1 MIFADLVLFIAKKG
15 PSSGGRLRSTVQRT
29 VGAWLYDV
37 GMQYNRSTPD
47 IYAGTRN
54 IVSFDKWGL
63 GSSSL
68 FVRNILGGL
77 AAKGCVIVRVN
88 LTSDKTQLCVLQRN
102 TCAKNPKFLGGL
114 DLFLLE

>member
-1 MIFADLVLFIAKKG
+1 MEDYAVQCQGLWG
-15 PSSGGRLRSTVQRT
+15 PG
-29 VGAWLYDV
+29 WLYDV

-47 IYAGTRN
+47 IYVGTRN